1 MNNTQQNKLNMYLA
15 VQAVIQK
22 RESKWSSLTGFAQAV
37 DEVDTGITSI
47 TSLAQVQASPNGGS
61 ALKNAAFISLVDSA
75 YQVAAATRASAVVN
89 KDAELAS
96 RLDYSQSDLGKGRPQ
111 EVVARCRNVW
121 STATDN
127 LEASTAFGVT
137 QAKLTNLK
145 KKIDEFESAH
155 PKTREGRTATRAA
168 TKALPDSFAQV
179 DEILNGCLDGLMAQ
193 FKESEPE
200 FYNEYF
206 AARRIVDA
214 PGTRSN
220 KNNVTPAPAPTPQ
233 PA

>member
-1 MNNTQQNKLNMYLA
+1 MARTRGVMNNTQQNKLNMYLA

-61 ALKNAAFISLVDSA
+61 ALKNAAFISLVDTA

-121 STATDN
+121 SN
-127 LEASTAFGVT
+127 RL
-137 QAKLTNLK
+137 L
-145 KKIDEFESAH
+145 
-155 PKTREGRTATRAA
+155 
-168 TKALPDSFAQV
+168 
-179 DEILNGCLDGLMAQ
+179 CLAW
-193 FKESEPE
+193 S
-200 FYNEYF
+200 
-206 AARRIVDA
+206 R
-214 PGTRSN
+214 
-220 KNNVTPAPAPTPQ
+220 Q
-233 PA
+233 PVYLLDR